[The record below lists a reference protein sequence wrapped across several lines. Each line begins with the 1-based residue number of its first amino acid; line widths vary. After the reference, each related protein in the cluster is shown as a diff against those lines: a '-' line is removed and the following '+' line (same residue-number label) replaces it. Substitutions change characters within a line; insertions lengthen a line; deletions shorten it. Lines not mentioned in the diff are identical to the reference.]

1 MQTLQELGHFI
12 PVSSRMTCN
21 SVISACD
28 KGSRW
33 SQAFWFLGWLNH
45 PLASSQG
52 CKCSKDI
59 KGHGNNND
67 EPNTQRESETSFSK
81 SGLQRVSHHRKIIQ
95 NHHTAR
101 SSMICPADDLHRQ
114 SHRHDVVLLTC
125 GLGACASSAQWHQS
139 LALALAST
147 STSASTD
154 ILQSL
159 AVTACVQLL
168 GFLGWM
174 LGSLRQIFIV
184 L

>member
-1 MQTLQELGHFI
+1 METTTTNQIHKENLKHHFQ
-12 PVSSRMTCN
+12 SLDC
-21 SVISACD
+21 
-28 KGSRW
+28 KGS
-33 SQAFWFLGWLNH
+33 
-45 PLASSQG
+45 
-52 CKCSKDI
+52 
-59 KGHGNNND
+59 
-67 EPNTQRESETSFSK
+67 
-81 SGLQRVSHHRKIIQ
+81 KIIQ

-101 SSMICPADDLHRQ
+101 SSMIFPADDLHRQ